1 MQPASPSAKDFT
13 REGFWLLDKI
23 IWLPAALPSPSYC
36 PALPKVCVFHP
47 IWSHSRLPGLTGINS
62 PLGCELRD
70 LAGGCRAPHT
80 LCLTHRY
87 LATVPAPRDGMGCLS
102 PQPGLG
108 MDWMR
113 LIGFTSS
120 DVQSLCPVCGAT
132 GGVGFQALPLQKRC
146 SRSAA
151 SL

>member
-1 MQPASPSAKDFT
+1 MQSVSSYAKDFT
-13 REGFWLLDKI
+13 QAGFWLLDKI
-23 IWLPAALPSPSYC
+23 FWLPAALPSPSYC
-36 PALPKVCVFHP
+36 QALPKVCVFHP

-62 PLGCELRD
+62 PLGCELQD

-80 LCLTHRY
+80 LCLTHQY
-87 LATVPAPRDGMGCLS
+87 LATVPAPRDSESCLS

-108 MDWMR
+108 TDWMR
-113 LIGFTSS
+113 LISFTSS
-120 DVQSLCPVCGAT
+120 DIQPLCPVCGAI
-132 GGVGFQALPLQKRC
+132 GGVGIQALPLQKRG